1 MKRSLWKWI
10 FGLALAGL
18 GWLLIVTFGI
28 WIFANVGAV
37 LFRMVFI
44 LDADMTVSG
53 IPFAALMENFVG
65 SPLFYA
71 YVVDLIVLFAGMVGL
86 IVTKKKNK
94 RSGQHEMPEV

>member
-1 MKRSLWKWI
+1 MKRSPWKWI

-53 IPFAALMENFVG
+53 IPFATLMENFVG

-71 YVVDLIVLFAGMVGL
+71 YVVDLIVLLTGITGL
-86 IVTKKKNK
+86 TVTKKEKKQNGIAK
-94 RSGQHEMPEV
+94 TET